1 MSACEFISL
10 DPAITYINI
19 KGSLLAHLLVS
30 PLYLTSIVVGGGD
43 GGFDLAA
50 YERAFYGR
58 YPSGS
63 RLRVY
68 FLTLLLHNYL
78 GLTAGQPASLPAVP
92 DQHCG
97 GRRGW
102 WF

>member
-1 MSACEFISL
+1 MSACEFISRPC
-10 DPAITYINI
+10 DDINI
-19 KGSLLAHLLVS
+19 WGSLLAHLLHS

-50 YERAFYGR
+50 CERAFYGR

-68 FLTLLLHNYL
+68 FLTLLLR
-78 GLTAGQPASLPAVP
+78 VII
-92 DQHCG
+92 
-97 GRRGW
+97 
-102 WF
+102 